1 MFSKASEAIPKWAP
15 DTALG
20 YSGVNQVYLPIHG
33 RREGIQ
39 ITIFDRYHEQISKAN
54 AMYPLG
60 ETVNSYYYEPV

>member
-1 MFSKASEAIPKWAP
+1 MEDERAYRLQF
-15 DTALG
+15 LM
-20 YSGVNQVYLPIHG
+20 
-33 RREGIQ
+33 